1 VRSRRARFDTS
12 VIRRAAVDSPTTYFH
27 WGFIL
32 ISVPNL
38 LVIGGMVVLFAIA
51 LVAPFPHSEE
61 GDDGRRN

>member
-1 VRSRRARFDTS
+1 M
-12 VIRRAAVDSPTTYFH
+12 DSPASYFH

-38 LVIGGMVVLFAIA
+38 IVIGGMVVLFAIA

-61 GDDGRRN
+61 ADDGHDK